1 MENSDSGGEGD
12 ESEARG
18 RSQMNREVQEEDSY
32 RSVNDPSGD
41 DDKPVRD
48 DDLLGNPGEE
58 LGGRCLLS
66 KENLLENSDE
76 STGIRIPCL

>member
-12 ESEARG
+12 ESEAGG